1 MSRKQEIIQAA
12 AELFAI
18 QGYHGTSIQD
28 LSQAVGLGKSS
39 LYQHIESKEELLF
52 WVHEQFIN
60 PLLNETR
67 QHVSSD
73 MDPREALQT
82 LSQIL
87 MRVIADYQP
96 YVRVFLNE
104 WRALPKPRL
113 DEIME
118 KRKLFESYVGDAL
131 QRGIDQGLFRVSDIS
146 TTRLAFLGMHN
157 YAYQWLN
164 PHGRLPPEEIANQFN
179 QIFLHGIERP

>member
-39 LYQHIESKEELLF
+39 LYQHIASKEELLF

-60 PLLNETR
+60 PLLAATKER
-67 QHVSSD
+67 VRPD

-82 LSQIL
+82 LSRVL

-104 WRALPKPRL
+104 WRALPQPRL

-118 KRKLFESYVGDAL
+118 KRKLFECYVGEAL
-131 QRGIDQGLFRVSDIS
+131 QRGIDQRVFYVPDVP
-146 TTRLAFLGMHN
+146 TARLAFLGMHN

-164 PHGRLPPEEIANQFN
+164 PHGRLPPEEIARQFSD
-179 QIFLHGIERP
+179 IFLHGIERS